1 MNAKFKMPKFG
12 RKLTGSGMLK
22 ELVLT
27 TLATTISIV
36 LTFGTAAY
44 IEHRQKEKNRLQT
57 TMMVLSDIYVF
68 EKQLEM
74 YDSTIV
80 TKWKDSIVE
89 LQKLSRD
96 SLIKLSDE
104 EVEKFWN
111 ALATP
116 IMLPH
121 DKTAEN
127 IFTSDISTWRE
138 VGNFHFIKLVNFL
151 FTYIDDLVK
160 NFNVQIER
168 KTTNY
173 QNFITNVNTNDMTDA
188 EALAV
193 LLEDKEVKHFMEDFS
208 EGFSPYYQNSIKYL
222 DGYLKKCME
231 LMEVSEDDLKTFVE
245 EY

>member
-1 MNAKFKMPKFG
+1 MV
-12 RKLTGSGMLK
+12 K
-22 ELVLT
+22 ELLLT

-44 IEHRQKEKNRLQT
+44 IEHRQKEKNCLQT

-68 EKQLEM
+68 EKQLEN

-89 LQKLSRD
+89 LKSLSRD
-96 SLIKLSDE
+96 SLVKLSDE
-104 EVEKFWN
+104 EVAKYWA

-127 IFTSDISTWRE
+127 IFTSDVSTWRE
-138 VGNFHFIKLVNFL
+138 VGNFRFIKMVSFL
-151 FTYIDDLVK
+151 FTYIDDLVR
-160 NFNVQIER
+160 NFDVQIER
-168 KTTNY
+168 KTTCY
-173 QNFITNVNTNDMTDA
+173 QKFITDVNTDNMTDA

-193 LLEDKEVKHFMEDFS
+193 FIEDKDVKHFMEDFS
-208 EGFSPYYQNSIKYL
+208 EGFTPYYKNSINYL
-222 DGYLKKCME
+222 DGYLKRCME
-231 LMEVSEDDLKTFVE
+231 LMEVSKDDLEAFID

>member
-138 VGNFHFIKLVNFL
+138 VGNFHFIKLVSFL

-208 EGFSPYYQNSIKYL
+208 EGFSPYYKNSIKYL